1 MALRAEDKLTLIRT
15 YMEEKGLDALIVP
28 PQPTRIFPNIWI
40 SIMPLVNG

>member
-28 PQPTRIFPNIWI
+28 TADPHL
-40 SIMPLVNG
+40 SEYLDKHYCLS